1 MGAGHGHNLHFHGH
15 SPIHRLPAHVKL
27 TTLVLF
33 VLVVVA
39 TPRTDVSAF
48 GAYAVLLLA
57 VAALSTIPWTYL
69 ARRMVVE
76 VPFVVFALLMPFVAE
91 GPRVRVGPLHLAEAG
106 LWGAW
111 GLLAKGTLGVL
122 ASLIFGTTTEPRD
135 IVRALEKLRL
145 PQPIVQIASFM
156 FRYLEVVTGELRRM
170 KIARDSRG
178 FQARSIRQWRVLA
191 GTLGALFIRSYERG
205 ERVHLAMLS
214 RGYAGRLPFARQL
227 TATWGDWGRAL
238 ALPAAG
244 LGILAAVMFA

>member
-15 SPIHRLPAHVKL
+15 PPIHRLPADPTVVLL
-27 TTLVLF
+27 T
-33 VLVVVA
+33 
-39 TPRTDVSAF
+39 P
-48 GAYAVLLLA
+48 GAYNSAYFEH
-57 VAALSTIPWTYL
+57 TYL

-227 TATWGDWGRAL
+227 TATWGDWVRAL
-238 ALPAAG
+238 ALPVAG
-244 LGILAAVMFA
+244 IGILAAVMFA